1 MHCRAAYRIL
11 RTEEVDSLLSSV
23 LVTLMSQLP
32 TDLLYTK
39 DHEWI
44 QLHDDG
50 TATVGITDY
59 AQESLG
65 DITFVEFPEVGA
77 TLEVGEA
84 FGVVESVKAA
94 SDLYMPVSGEILEI
108 NEGVDAA
115 PELVNQEA
123 FTQGWLLKLRL
134 TDASQVADLMQPDAY
149 SELI

>member
-1 MHCRAAYRIL
+1 
-11 RTEEVDSLLSSV
+11 
-23 LVTLMSQLP
+23 MSELP

-44 QLHDDG
+44 KLHDDG

-65 DITFVEFPEVGA
+65 DITFVEFPEVGD
-77 TLEVGEA
+77 TLQIGDT

-94 SDLYMPVSGEILEI
+94 SDLYMPVSGEIVEI
-108 NEGVDAA
+108 NEEVDSA

-123 FTQGWLLKLRL
+123 FVKG
-134 TDASQVADLMQPDAY
+134 
-149 SELI
+149 